1 MRVKAAMIVLLGAL
15 AAGCGSERS
24 ADVSKPE
31 AFTRQVAVQPASGGK
46 LQRLTLPPDLLTAS
60 KRRDLG
66 DIRLFDARGRLVGMA
81 LLASAGGTATSKVDL
96 PVYPVMGEGEGGL
109 LQDSELSVRV
119 ESDGAV
125 RAVTVDRSNAR
136 AGRMPAALLDTR
148 KLDQPL
154 ASIVLKA
161 TIPVKRPVSFKL
173 LTSTNLK
180 DWEPLADK
188 VLFRPSGDKPML
200 GGDRVELAGADLRG
214 RFVGVSWARSG
225 EVVLNGASAILVGP
239 NKVTRSAVPT
249 TPLKLAD
256 PHELILHLPDN
267 GRLTG
272 LRVAA
277 SANDGIVPVQLSAR
291 APGRDKWESFARIT
305 IAPEQGATTIDLPVM
320 PVTSVKLEAD
330 RRTGGFSKAPRVE
343 LLFDPVELLV
353 GFSGTPPY
361 RLTVGQAAATPNF
374 LTTNEIAPGTA
385 ASEFANLPRAALAS
399 DGQSAST
406 VDVQSDPGKPQDR
419 RKWLLWTALLAGT
432 LVLLWIAFR
441 LVRTGSQDQSVR
453 Q

>member
-1 MRVKAAMIVLLGAL
+1 MIFLLGAL

-24 ADVSKPE
+24 ADVSRPE
-31 AFTRQVAVQPASGGK
+31 AFARQVAVQPGGSGK
-46 LQRLTLPPDLLTAS
+46 LQRLTLPPALLTAS

-81 LLASAGGTATSKVDL
+81 LLAGADEAATSTVDL
-96 PVYPVMGEGEGGL
+96 PIYPVLGGSEGGL
-109 LQDSELSVRV
+109 LQDSQLSVRV

-136 AGRMPAALLDTR
+136 DEFMPAALLDTR
-148 KLDQPL
+148 KLRQPV

-161 TIPVKRPVSFKL
+161 TIPVERPVSFNL
-173 LTSTNLK
+173 LTSTNLR

-200 GGDRVELAGADLRG
+200 GGDQVELAGADLRG
-214 RFVGVSWARSG
+214 RFVGVSWAGPG
-225 EVVLNGASAILVGP
+225 EVALDGASAILTEP

-272 LRVAA
+272 LRVTA
-277 SANDGIVPVQLSAR
+277 SANDGIVPVQLSAQG
-291 APGRDKWESFARIT
+291 PGRDTWESFAKAT
-305 IAPEQGATTIDLPVM
+305 IAPDRGATTIDLPPMLVA
-320 PVTSVKLEAD
+320 SVKLEAD
-330 RRTGGFSKAPRVE
+330 RRTGGFSEAPRVE

-353 GFSGTPPY
+353 GLSGTPPY
-361 RLTVGQAAATPNF
+361 RLAVGQPAATPNF
-374 LTTNEIAPGTA
+374 LTTNEIAPGMA
-385 ASEFANLPRAALAS
+385 ASEFAKLQRAALAS
-399 DGQSAST
+399 EGQIASPIN
-406 VDVQSDPGKPQDR
+406 VQSDPGNLQDR
-419 RKWLLWTALLAGT
+419 RKWLLWTALLVGT
-432 LVLLWIAFR
+432 LVLLWIALQ
-441 LVRTGSQDQSVR
+441 LVRTGSQDQSTR
-453 Q
+453 QEGRSA